1 MLLLF
6 MLNVAVAQR
15 ADGQPEMPKPPGMCD
30 AEDALTK
37 DPKGEY
43 VHIFLSFP
51 KYIQKSL
58 GLRERE
64 TRVDESDI
72 ACVAD
77 FTQVLGSECWCRPW
91 RLQVS

>member
-43 VHIFLSFP
+43 VHIFLAFP

-58 GLRERE
+58 WVERERD
-64 TRVDESDI
+64 TCRRV
-72 ACVAD
+72 
-77 FTQVLGSECWCRPW
+77 
-91 RLQVS
+91 